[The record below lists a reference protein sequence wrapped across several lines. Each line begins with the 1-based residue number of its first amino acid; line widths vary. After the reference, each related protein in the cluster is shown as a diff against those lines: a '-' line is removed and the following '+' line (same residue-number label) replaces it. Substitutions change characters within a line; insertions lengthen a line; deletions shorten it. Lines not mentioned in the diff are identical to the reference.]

1 MTAGHAGR
9 RDRRALVI
17 SCSDGLVQIEL
28 AAGEVTGVP
37 PWTNPAA
44 LTTVFPFAY
53 DWTGVPNATNRIP
66 TGTLLKVDGSSGKVT
81 VLEG

>member
-9 RDRRALVI
+9 RDRRALVR

-44 LTTVFPFAY
+44 LTTVFS
-53 DWTGVPNATNRIP
+53 VR
-66 TGTLLKVDGSSGKVT
+66 L
-81 VLEG
+81 